1 MAFLYANI
9 FLFLFLQLIIFS
21 NGQNITIKGGYW
33 LRESELSLDKID
45 LTPFSHL
52 FCGFADINSQSNQ
65 LILTSPNSSFIQ
77 FTSIV
82 QQKNPTAKTLLSIG
96 GGGSN
101 KTTYGV
107 MATTSNSR
115 KSFIDS
121 SIKLARQLGF
131 HGLDL
136 SWIFPESASD
146 MANLGILLNE
156 WRITINTEARN
167 SGEAPLLFT
176 ATVSGSPRVND
187 SIYPIQS
194 LTRNL
199 DWINL
204 LEYGFYEPN
213 WSPLETNSH
222 AQLFDPV
229 KQVSGSDGINQWI
242 QEGVP
247 PQKIVFGIPFFGYAW
262 RLNNTNIHGLRAPAM
277 GKSDVYDNPWMRY
290 DQIRDFIVQHRATTV
305 YNATIVGDYC
315 YSENTWISYDDIQSV
330 RTKVSYIKSRE
341 LLGYYAFDISG
352 DTNWN
357 SLLSHAASQE
367 AGGVTQ
373 GEIVKNKKKLN
384 QLVIILIPI
393 GALLILIL
401 LVFTIWYL
409 RWRQVSKFQEL
420 ERNQR
425 NKMGSRNKAR
435 KSGDNSN
442 LQVFSF
448 DEMKEATNNFS
459 FENKLGEGGY
469 GPVYEGKLKN
479 GGKIAV
485 KRLSETS
492 SQGLEEFEN
501 EVILTAKLQ
510 HINLVKVVGFCI
522 ENEEKMLIYEYMP
535 NKSLDYYIYNQV
547 RRLVLN
553 WEKRVQIIEGI
564 IQGLLYLQEYSRL
577 TIIHRDIKASNI
589 LLDLQMKPKISDFG
603 MARMFKEDEVEA
615 NTSRI
620 VGTKGYIPPE
630 YAIEGRYSTKSDVF
644 SFGVLLLQ
652 IISGK
657 KNTCLYG
664 PDDNLNLL
672 EYAFEMWKDCKDM
685 EFMDQSLDDTTHSCK
700 LLKCMQIAL
709 LCVQKN
715 PLDRPTMLEISS
727 MFKNIENLVMNSP
740 KRPAFSTRQDE
751 DQVGNIPNGELDIDN
766 ATITQLVAR

>member
-1 MAFLYANI
+1 MAYFYTIVFSFFFLH
-9 FLFLFLQLIIFS
+9 QLIIFS
-21 NGQNITIKGGYW
+21 NGQNITIKGGFYL
-33 LRESELSLDKID
+33 LRDSGLDLDKID

-65 LILTSPNSSFIQ
+65 LILTSPNSSFTQ
-77 FTSIV
+77 FISIV
-82 QQKNPTAKTLLSIG
+82 QQKNPSAKTLLSIG
-96 GGGSN
+96 AN
-101 KTTYGV
+101 TTAYGD
-107 MATTSNSR
+107 MATTPNSR

-136 SWIFPESASD
+136 RWIFPELADD
-146 MANLGILLNE
+146 MRNLGILLNE
-156 WRITINTEARN
+156 WREAINTEARN
-167 SGEAPLLFT
+167 SSESALLFT
-176 ATVSGSPRVND
+176 AAVSGSPDVNG
-187 SIYPIQS
+187 SSYPVQS
-194 LTRNL
+194 LARNL

-204 LEYGFYEPN
+204 LAYDFYGPN
-213 WSPLETNSH
+213 WSPSQTNLH

-229 KQVSGSDGINQWI
+229 KGVSGSDGLNQWI
-242 QEGVP
+242 QKGIS

-262 RLNNTNIHGLRAPAM
+262 QLNNTNIHDLRAPAI
-277 GKSDVYDNPWMRY
+277 GKSDVYDGPWMTY
-290 DQIRDFIVQHRATTV
+290 AQIRDFIVQHRATTV
-305 YNATIVGDYC
+305 HDDKIVGDYC
-315 YSENTWISYDDIQSV
+315 YSGNTWISYDDIQSV
-330 RTKVSYIKSRE
+330 RTKVSYIKSRG
-341 LLGYYAFDISG
+341 LLGYYAMDISG

-357 SLLSHAASQE
+357 SVLSHAASQE
-367 AGGVTQ
+367 ADGMTEGG
-373 GEIVKNKKKLN
+373 IVNKKKKLN
-384 QLVIILIPI
+384 RLVIILVPI
-393 GALLILIL
+393 GAVLILIL
-401 LVFTIWYL
+401 LLLIIWCH
-409 RWRQVSKFQEL
+409 RRRQVLKFQEL

-425 NKMGSRNKAR
+425 NNMESKNKAR

-442 LQVFSF
+442 LQDFSF

-469 GPVYEGKLKN
+469 GPVYEGKLRN
-479 GGKIAV
+479 GEKIAV

-535 NKSLDYYIYNQV
+535 NKSLDYYIYNQE
-547 RRLVLN
+547 RRFLLD

-620 VGTKGYIPPE
+620 VGTMGYIPPE

-657 KNTCLYG
+657 KNTCLHG

-672 EYAFEMWKDCKDM
+672 EYAFEMWRDGKGM
-685 EFMDQSLDDTTHSCK
+685 EFMDESLDDNISYCK
-700 LLKCMQIAL
+700 LLNCMQIAL
-709 LCVQKN
+709 LCVQKD
-715 PLDRPTMLEISS
+715 PLDRPTMLEVSN
-727 MFKNIENLVMNSP
+727 MFKNIANLFMEFP
-740 KRPAFSTRQDE
+740 KRSAFSVKEDE
-751 DQVGNIPNGELDIDN
+751 EKYGLVQQREEVNTV
-766 ATITQLVAR
+766 TITQLIAR

>member
-1 MAFLYANI
+1 
-9 FLFLFLQLIIFS
+9 
-21 NGQNITIKGGYW
+21 
-33 LRESELSLDKID
+33 
-45 LTPFSHL
+45 
-52 FCGFADINSQSNQ
+52 
-65 LILTSPNSSFIQ
+65 
-77 FTSIV
+77 
-82 QQKNPTAKTLLSIG
+82 
-96 GGGSN
+96 
-101 KTTYGV
+101 
-107 MATTSNSR
+107 MATTPNSR

-156 WRITINTEARN
+156 WRITINTEAKN
-167 SGEAPLLFT
+167 FGEAPLLFT

-229 KQVSGSDGINQWI
+229 KQVSGSDGINQCI
-242 QEGVP
+242 HEGVP

-262 RLNNTNIHGLRAPAM
+262 RLNNTNIHGLRDPAM

-290 DQIRDFIVQHRATTV
+290 DQIRDFIVQHCATTV

-315 YSENTWISYDDIQSV
+315 YSENTWISYDDIESV

-357 SLLSHAASQE
+357 SLLSQAASQD
-367 AGGVTQ
+367 
-373 GEIVKNKKKLN
+373 
-384 QLVIILIPI
+384 
-393 GALLILIL
+393 
-401 LVFTIWYL
+401 
-409 RWRQVSKFQEL
+409 L

-425 NKMGSRNKAR
+425 NKMGSRNKAG
-435 KSGDNSN
+435 KSGENSN

-479 GGKIAV
+479 GEKIAV

-603 MARMFKEDEVEA
+603 MTRMFKEDEVEA

-672 EYAFEMWKDCKDM
+672 EYAFEMWKDGKGM

-709 LCVQKN
+709 LCLQKD

-751 DQVGNIPNGELDIDN
+751 DQVGNNIPNGELDIDN

>member
-1 MAFLYANI
+1 MAFSYTNI
-9 FLFLFLQLIIFS
+9 FLFFFLHQLIIFS

-45 LTPFSHL
+45 ITPFSHL

-146 MANLGILLNE
+146 MANL
-156 WRITINTEARN
+156 
-167 SGEAPLLFT
+167 
-176 ATVSGSPRVND
+176 
-187 SIYPIQS
+187 
-194 LTRNL
+194 
-199 DWINL
+199 
-204 LEYGFYEPN
+204 
-213 WSPLETNSH
+213 
-222 AQLFDPV
+222 
-229 KQVSGSDGINQWI
+229 
-242 QEGVP
+242 
-247 PQKIVFGIPFFGYAW
+247 
-262 RLNNTNIHGLRAPAM
+262 
-277 GKSDVYDNPWMRY
+277 
-290 DQIRDFIVQHRATTV
+290 
-305 YNATIVGDYC
+305 DYC
-315 YSENTWISYDDIQSV
+315 YSGNTWISYDDIQSV

-384 QLVIILIPI
+384 RLVIILIPI

-401 LVFTIWYL
+401 LVFIIWYL
-409 RWRQVSKFQEL
+409 RWRQL

-479 GGKIAV
+479 GEKIAV

-672 EYAFEMWKDCKDM
+672 EYAFEMWKDGKDM

-727 MFKNIENLVMNSP
+727 MLKNIENLVMSSP